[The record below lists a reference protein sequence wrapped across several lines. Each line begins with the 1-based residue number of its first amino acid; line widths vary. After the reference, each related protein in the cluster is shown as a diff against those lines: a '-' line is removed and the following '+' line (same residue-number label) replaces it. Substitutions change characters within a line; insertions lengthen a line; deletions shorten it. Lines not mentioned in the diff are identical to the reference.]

1 MNTID
6 DRLREAAQDVHD
18 AFATAQR
25 SAVPGIRRS
34 PSPAKAVV
42 AGVLVVFLI
51 ALPIVV
57 LRGSTGG
64 TSAGAPAQPE
74 TTATAATTSVT
85 PGIVDDSTIPIVVL
99 DYWALDGTLES
110 VGSEEGWLCP
120 ARSNAGYTSVVNNAD
135 MPQELKVGIPGFE
148 PVETLNR
155 DDGPVCRQPH
165 TLVMLSPTDDEAS
178 GSIADAG
185 MTVWPQVT
193 RFADACGDDTGDCV
207 SFDGGPVDELIIN
220 DHPARLQLHSQTGS
234 YDVWWVEESGTP
246 MYAETSG
253 LGREQVLE
261 LIGSITVDPVTRRAT
276 VDTDTLG
283 DLEVVSDQASVGVW
297 ERGYWRY
304 VTYSI
309 DGTDVAIN
317 TSRNAAFDPYARFAS
332 LVEFLSV
339 VEVQNLP
346 AVWGPD
352 HGGFLVFTSAEG
364 VRVSIEGA
372 PSVEEAIA
380 IAARLT
386 LSTDR
391 S

>member
-1 MNTID
+1 MP
-6 DRLREAAQDVHD
+6 V
-18 AFATAQR
+18 
-25 SAVPGIRRS
+25 
-34 PSPAKAVV
+34 
-42 AGVLVVFLI
+42 
-51 ALPIVV
+51 
-57 LRGSTGG
+57 
-64 TSAGAPAQPE
+64 
-74 TTATAATTSVT
+74 TTSVT
-85 PGIVDDSTIPIVVL
+85 TGSVDDGTIPIVVL

-120 ARSNAGYTSVVNNAD
+120 ARSNSGYTSVVNNAD
-135 MPQELKVGIPGFE
+135 MPEVLKLGVPGLE
-148 PVETLNR
+148 PVEIFNR
-155 DDGPVCRQPH
+155 YDGPVCRQPH
-165 TLVMLSPTDDEAS
+165 TLVMLTSTDNEAS
-178 GSIADAG
+178 GSIVEAG
-185 MTVWPQVT
+185 MTVWPQIT
-193 RFADACGDDTGDCV
+193 RFGDACGDDTEDCV
-207 SFDGGPVDELIIN
+207 QFVGGPVERLIVN
-220 DHPARLQLHSQTGS
+220 ENPARLQLHSDTGHF
-234 YDVWWVEESGTP
+234 DVWWVDASGTP

-253 LGREQVLE
+253 LDREQVLE
-261 LIGSITVDPVTRRAT
+261 LVGAITVDPVTRRAT

-309 DGTDVAIN
+309 GGTDVAIN
-317 TSRNAAFDPYARFAS
+317 TSRNAAFDPYARFAP
-332 LVEFLSV
+332 LVELLSL

-352 HGGFLVFTSAEG
+352 NGGFLVFTSAEG